1 MNKVSTR
8 IKSATYE
15 NIIVDCPD
23 CSHECI
29 FNRVSDLKT
38 IMPIS
43 GTSLKCEN
51 CEKEFW
57 TSGDLVTS
65 AKYRWFLDDLPI
77 LSKNK
82 NYGLYILA
90 LCQASEMFMHQ
101 AIINKLLDK
110 NTDFRDKEG
119 HFYYKELVGADAY
132 NQVYDQFNNKK
143 INAIS
148 NNSLKDK
155 TEYKKATFNNLRN
168 LFLSTFENERN
179 NKLPSLK
186 KLKKDKREKSFCVLE
201 KTDINSTRNN
211 TVHKNGYRP
220 SFCDIQQYD
229 DLIDILYWLGLY
241 FDINDSIHFL
251 NKRIKKK

>member
-1 MNKVSTR
+1 MNKTSTE

-15 NIIVDCPD
+15 NIIVDCPH
-23 CSHECI
+23 CSQECI

-43 GTSLKCEN
+43 GTTLKCEN

-90 LCQASEMFMHQ
+90 LCQACEIFMHQ
-101 AIINKLLDK
+101 AIINKVLDK
-110 NTDFRDKEG
+110 NTDYRDEEG
-119 HFYYKELVGADAY
+119 HFYHQDLVGADAY
-132 NQVYDQFNNKK
+132 NKACDEFSDKK
-143 INAIS
+143 ISEIS
-148 NNSLKDK
+148 NGSLQDK
-155 TEYKKATFNNLRN
+155 TKYKKATFNNLQK
-168 LFLSTFENERN
+168 LFLNTFDDERQ
-179 NKLPSLK
+179 NKMPSLK
-186 KLKKDKREKSFCVLE
+186 KLKEDKRKKSFCVLE
-201 KTDINSTRNN
+201 KTDINSTRNS

-229 DLIDILYWLGLY
+229 DLIDSLYWLGLY
-241 FDINDSIHFL
+241 LDVNDSIHFL
-251 NKRIKKK
+251 NKTIKKK